1 MKLLTVL
8 DLNGIT
14 TNLRVESLMRM
25 KNVYK
30 NIFTTIL
37 NMRNITAF

>member
-8 DLNGIT
+8 DLGGIT

-30 NIFTTIL
+30 NIFTAIL

>member
-8 DLNGIT
+8 DLSGIT

-30 NIFTTIL
+30 NIFTAIL
-37 NMRNITAF
+37 NMRNITTF